1 MHDIIYMP
9 FHCSELGLNLVGFS
23 VCYKEQFGVKANT
36 LITAPGNQTIS
47 ANCTCTGV
55 FFFFTVDRVNYM
67 TQSRNL

>member
-9 FHCSELGLNLVGFS
+9 FHCSELGLNLVEFS

-36 LITAPGNQTIS
+36 LLSPGKSNYL
-47 ANCTCTGV
+47 CKLHVHRCV
-55 FFFFTVDRVNYM
+55 FFTVDRVNYM